1 MISKQN
7 EAVEL
12 VFDRELMGPHESLT
26 PKAQH
31 GRIFVAI
38 DSVFSV
44 KIIQNR
50 IIKLEIHGD

>member
-50 IIKLEIHGD
+50 IIKWEIH